1 MMISVISR
9 ATRTLTPSTG
19 TITGY
24 LTPSLFMRL
33 LLIFFIILPIAEM
46 AVLIKVGTLIGVL
59 PTIALVVLTA
69 VMGVSLMRVQG
80 LATLARVQEKL
91 QRGELP
97 ETELLEGVML
107 LIGGA
112 LLLTPGFITDTM
124 GFICLIPGLRQPIA
138 RWIMARG
145 MLGGIHVVGGTR
157 TTDRHGHTTIE
168 GEFRDEN

>member
-1 MMISVISR
+1 MAAYSF
-9 ATRTLTPSTG
+9 P
-19 TITGY
+19 
-24 LTPSLFMRL
+24 PLFMRL
-33 LLIFFIILPIAEM
+33 LLVLFIILPIAEM

-59 PTIALVVLTA
+59 PTIGLVVLTA

-145 MLGGIHVVGGTR
+145 MLGAIHVVGGTR

-168 GEFRDEN
+168 GEFKDEN

>member
-1 MMISVISR
+1 
-9 ATRTLTPSTG
+9 
-19 TITGY
+19 
-24 LTPSLFMRL
+24 MRL
-33 LLIFFIILPIAEM
+33 LLILFIILPIAEM

-91 QRGELP
+91 QRGEIP

-145 MLGGIHVVGGTR
+145 IRSVPIGKLAMLRWVCAPQYRSAGTSTSPMASR
-157 TTDRHGHTTIE
+157 SVRVSVMG
-168 GEFRDEN
+168 FASR